1 MESMV
6 IDGRVYVSHPCWT
19 FGDYGGAGSLGLAN
33 IRYITEQCEGHVI
46 DASMSDLRH
55 ASEGCPYGLGKIT
68 LEDIRL
74 ERPWAI
80 HAFGDYSSEQIWVR
94 KAIACRLSSHG
105 FRGETWIERMDS
117 YPVFSDEL
125 MSEIEMEW
133 ESEAWDSWL
142 RYDLLRTMNDEDRD
156 EAEMLHPDTLFS
168 CYRAAMDD
176 CNEYPV
182 PEYSGVHV
190 DVDRIAESFAAF
202 VADEVADLY
211 TPL

>member
-6 IDGRVYVSHPCWT
+6 IDGRVYVSHACWA

-33 IRYITEQCEGHVI
+33 IRYIAEQCDGHVI
-46 DASMSDLRH
+46 SAGMGDLRH
-55 ASEGCPYGLGKIT
+55 ASEGCPYGLGEDT
-68 LEDIRL
+68 LAEIKL

-80 HAFGDYSSEQIWVR
+80 HAFGHWSSEQIWVR

-117 YPVFSDEL
+117 YPSLDDEL
-125 MSEIEMEW
+125 ISEIEMEW

-142 RYDLLRTMNDEDRD
+142 RDDLLRTMADDDRD
-156 EAEMLHPDTLFS
+156 EAKLMGPDVLFE

-176 CNEYPV
+176 CNEYPT

-190 DVDRIAESFAAF
+190 DVDRIAESFADH
-202 VADEVADLY
+202 VADAVASLY
-211 TPL
+211 TP